1 MVQGYCTK
9 EAVEWALNYVDLS
22 NLIGVPKSR
31 HEERLTRKRHH
42 WEEGYNSISTFISLR

>member
-9 EAVEWALNYVDLS
+9 EVVEWALNYTDSS

-31 HEERLTRKRHH
+31 HEGRFYE
-42 WEEGYNSISTFISLR
+42 I